1 MSAMQVAEQ
10 YWPHLAFLIS
20 LTVGVC
26 AAVHIT
32 MTKRDVRA
40 AIGWVGV
47 VLLSPIFGALLY
59 FIVGVNRM
67 RVRRISEA
75 RAYSQPEMYPELSP
89 SRLDVKAKFGD
100 GLAGQKVLVDCVND
114 FPLLDGNRVDLLED
128 GDTAYSAM
136 LLAICA
142 AKTHVVL
149 QSYIFDNDAVG
160 KRFAQALADAQLRG
174 VRVRVL
180 VDAVGE
186 AYSSPTIGRLLK
198 QYGVP
203 YALFNKDGFGLRL
216 AYANLRCH
224 RKLLVVDSQVG
235 FTGGMN
241 IRQEFSRVHAGAN
254 VAKDT
259 HFRFEGPI
267 ALQLMYGFAHDWEFA
282 MGESLCTADWF
293 PNVGM
298 PGAVSARCV
307 LSGPDQVVGSTHSV
321 IMGALAAA
329 RSHVMIQTPYFLPD
343 PALIAAMA
351 TTARRGIDVDIV
363 IPGKNNLRL
372 IDYAMTGQLD
382 LVIRT
387 GCKVWRSNG
396 HFDHSKVM
404 TVDGAWSYVGS
415 SNLDPRSLRLN
426 FELDV
431 EVYDHALT
439 GQLERRLRAVIGD
452 SQLQTLEQ
460 LRSLSFLKRLRNRV
474 VGLASPYL

>member
-1 MSAMQVAEQ
+1 MIEQ
-10 YWPHLAFLIS
+10 YWPHLVFLFS
-20 LTVGVC
+20 LVTGIC

-47 VLLSPIFGALLY
+47 VLLSPIFGVLLY
-59 FIVGVNRM
+59 VIAGINRM
-67 RVRRISEA
+67 RVRRISEE
-75 RAYSQPEMYPELSP
+75 RAYSQPETYPELSP
-89 SRLDVKAKFGD
+89 SRRDIKQVFGD
-100 GLAGQKVLVDCVND
+100 GLAGQKVLADRVSD
-114 FPLLDGNRVDLLED
+114 FSLLDGNRVDLLED

-136 LLAICA
+136 LLAIGG
-142 AKTHVVL
+142 AKHHVAL

-160 KRFAQALADAQLRG
+160 KQFAQALADAHSRG
-174 VRVRVL
+174 VKVRVL

-186 AYSSPTIGRLLK
+186 AYSRPTIGHLLK
-198 QYGVP
+198 RQGVP
-203 YALFNKDGFGLRL
+203 YALFKKGTLGLRL

-224 RKLLVVDSQVG
+224 RKLLLVDGQLG

-241 IRQEFSRVHAGAN
+241 IRQEFSRIHAGEQ

-259 HFRFEGPI
+259 HFRLEGPV

-282 MGESLCTADWF
+282 TRESLCTADWF
-293 PNVGM
+293 PNVEQ
-298 PGAVSARCV
+298 PGTVSARCV
-307 LSGPDQVVGSTHSV
+307 LSGPDQSVGATHS
-321 IMGALAAA
+321 IILGALAAA

-343 PALIAAMA
+343 PALIAALA
-351 TTARRGIDVDIV
+351 TTARRGVDVDIV

-387 GCKVWRSNG
+387 GCKVWRSHG
-396 HFDHSKVM
+396 YFDHSKIM
-404 TVDGAWSYVGS
+404 TVDGAWSYIGS

-431 EVYDHALT
+431 ELYDHAIT
-439 GQLERRLRAVIGD
+439 GQLERRLQAVIGD
-452 SQLQTLEQ
+452 SQQQTLEQ
-460 LRSLSFLKRLRNRV
+460 LESQPFVKRLRNRI